1 MVWHCQRA
9 ESRAQRRL
17 AGDRR
22 GCWCH
27 YESDDCDRRRFL
39 RVSCGGG
46 TLRAAS
52 SIRCVH
58 REESHSGPQ
67 KRREHGRIH
76 RNFRGDV
83 LPDARSSRAHP
94 RRAIRA
100 VGRYSLAPTY
110 PPGPLRAPRERPFSW
125 SLHACS
131 TRLFAIRR
139 RSSHS
144 GKRCGASSCGGAL
157 RRARVGFRCT
167 CSKNGTAALWLR
179 ASPAVR
185 TSREM
190 AFSLGMIADYMDSLI
205 TYGAA
210 FYRNLFWEAG
220 LVGQV
225 LYLEAE
231 EASIRST
238 GIGCYFDDPVHEV
251 FGISSHDWQSF
262 YHFTVGGPVEDKR
275 LTTLPAYKLEDER

>member
-1 MVWHCQRA
+1 MVWHGQRA

-22 GCWCH
+22 GCCSH

-39 RVSCGGG
+39 RVSFGGG

-58 REESHSGPQ
+58 REESHPGPQ

-100 VGRYSLAPTY
+100 VGRYSLAPTH

-131 TRLFAIRR
+131 
-139 RSSHS
+139 RS
-144 GKRCGASSCGGAL
+144 GEGRATPASDA
-157 RRARVGFRCT
+157 ARVPV
-167 CSKNGTAALWLR
+167 AAPSVVPAW
-179 ASPAVR
+179 APAVPAQR
-185 TSREM
+185 RGLPRSGCERLLR
-190 AFSLGMIADYMDSLI
+190 SGHRGRWGVQPRDDRHYIDSLV

-251 FGISSHDWQSF
+251 FGVSSHDWQSF